1 MTARSPRPRG
11 LSRVRRHTYDID
23 SREGAIHAPLGGD
36 GTLESARLAIKAL
49 LLMIDEVQVATAN
62 AVQYSQGLFGRAGV
76 AALKVLFDP
85 KHGFDH
91 FSGTNDLANSQIAER
106 MGCNPRHWQRLK
118 KRFAELG
125 IITYVHRSM
134 KTGLATAP
142 GVDQDIQISDLY
154 YFSPDDLARRAPW
167 LREIYDQTLG
177 RLKRERYARETRE
190 ESRGNASGEIQRV
203 RTQFA
208 DQLVDQQVDR
218 LDRRMRH
225 QRALGIA
232 QIPVVIEVDRL
243 RVGLVAHAA
252 NAVDCGS
259 RSRPRT
265 LASASSA
272 WWPRSTA
279 SRSLPKST
287 FPIVT
292 PSSSAAAAIFRMA
305 SISYRIA
312 GPAQFTS
319 RFARI
324 SGTIGRCLFVQGC
337 TLRLPSGWA

>member
-91 FSGTNDLANSQIAER
+91 FSGTDDLANSQIAER
-106 MGCNPRHWQRLK
+106 VGCNPRHWQRLK
-118 KRFAELG
+118 KRFVELG

-190 ESRGNASGEIQRV
+190 ESRGKPPS
-203 RTQFA
+203 RTPLVKRARPKCRIPALLNPVGWARCMAAIAAARAKPPEDYATREAEAIAFA
-208 DQLVDQQVDR
+208 TR
-218 LDRRMRH
+218 
-225 QRALGIA
+225 
-232 QIPVVIEVDRL
+232 
-243 RVGLVAHAA
+243 
-252 NAVDCGS
+252 
-259 RSRPRT
+259 
-265 LASASSA
+265 LASKA
-272 WWPRSTA
+272 P
-279 SRSLPKST
+279 P
-287 FPIVT
+287 
-292 PSSSAAAAIFRMA
+292 
-305 SISYRIA
+305 
-312 GPAQFTS
+312 G
-319 RFARI
+319 
-324 SGTIGRCLFVQGC
+324 
-337 TLRLPSGWA
+337 